1 MAESE
6 DRKVFKEGFATLTAQ
21 LKQNRADERQA
32 EIDKA
37 IQDRKDAQDA
47 IDKAKE
53 LQKTQEDAVKAA
65 EEAASKTLEQLKKQH
80 YLNGEMKEETK
91 NLLKEQKESVK
102 IAQAAVK
109 EAEKST
115 AAAEQSLANS
125 DEAEKR
131 QIESTNAILKLQNQS
146 REDAQSNKDQLTS
159 INDMKEIQRQH
170 KEEIESQGGVA
181 EDSKFFQK
189 TNLDIAQ
196 KELNLRKQAAK
207 RDGISKAGQ
216 EEIDKEQKRINSER
230 GTVFGKMSNYM
241 MDMRD
246 TLKKGMTATG
256 KGVLFGAAFL
266 AIGAFLQSEY
276 FSKTIDYIFDTLI
289 PKLKEFYD
297 AFFGPEGGFI
307 NGVKKLFGDDSG
319 IGKIVAGILVAVGLF
334 VAFKFVGLLKG
345 IGSLLSAV
353 TGFGGKKGLGRFL
366 GKGGML
372 KGAVTAFAGLGAS
385 LKGFMGGITGFASKG
400 LDMVKNAG
408 AKLMDSAKNMAKGAL
423 DLAKKGVTSL
433 KDGAKTVASK
443 VVGGA
448 KAVGTGLA
456 DTAKAMGSDV
466 KSGAGK
472 ATKAIKGTGK
482 NLAASAAKAFKAF
495 PRLGLAAKLVPG
507 LGAALAAGQGIA
519 ILMDDSMSKDD
530 KIKAFGGLLGGTL
543 GSAGFAALG
552 AALGTA
558 VFPGVGTIGGGLLGG
573 VLGYFGGDYAGRKAA
588 SFLLGEQTEEEKLG
602 STFSDDASASGSA
615 PNTLEDFGGAGSKVY
630 DSKSM
635 RQNADG
641 TTTTLANFET
651 HKDRQVRLRKE
662 KSAKK
667 QLRVEER
674 LAMEDFGESGQIS
687 PLNQS
692 AGGGQPIVVNAPS
705 TTNAPVNNNSTTSSN
720 NVIVEAD
727 PMFNRVSRY
736 AI

>member
-6 DRKVFKEGFATLTAQ
+6 DRKIFREGFATLTAQ
-21 LKQNRADERQA
+21 LKQNRADERKA

-115 AAAEQSLANS
+115 AAAEQALANS
-125 DEAEKR
+125 DEAKKR

-146 REDAQSNKDQLTS
+146 REDAQSNKDQLTA

-196 KELNLRKQAAK
+196 KELDLRKQAAK

-230 GTVFGKMSNYM
+230 GTVFGKMSTYM

-276 FSKTIDYIFDTLI
+276 FTKTIDFIFDTLI

-307 NGVKKLFGDDSG
+307 NGIKTLFGDESG
-319 IGKIVAGILVAVGLF
+319 IGKIVLGIGAAVALF
-334 VAFKFVGLLKG
+334 VGFKFVALMTG

-353 TGFGGKKGLGRFL
+353 TGFGGKKGLGQVL
-366 GKGGML
+366 NKDGKL
-372 KGAVTAFAGLGAS
+372 KGQTKAFSGLRAS
-385 LKGFMGGITGFASKG
+385 IKGFMSGITGFASKG

-423 DLAKKGVTSL
+423 DLGKKGADKLHKTPEKIVKGG
-433 KDGAKTVASK
+433 KD
-443 VVGGA
+443 
-448 KAVGTGLA
+448 L
-456 DTAKAMGSDV
+456 AKAMGSDV
-466 KSGAGK
+466 AKGGSKVASSL
-472 ATKAIKGTGK
+472 KGTASK
-482 NLAASAAKAFKAF
+482 TMASASKVFKAF

-552 AALGTA
+552 GLLGTA
-558 VFPGVGTIGGGLLGG
+558 AFPGVGTIAGGLLGG
-573 VLGYFGGDYAGRKAA
+573 ALGYFGGDYAGRKAA
-588 SFLLGEQTEEEKLG
+588 TFLLGDQTEEEKVAKQLEGGGSSGDTKGSGGFSSDATVGGTTGMDISQG
-602 STFSDDASASGSA
+602 STKAKVSTYKGKPTESMIAKRMKAGLDREQAT
-615 PNTLEDFGGAGSKVY
+615 NTPQEFDIMKPQGGMG
-630 DSKSM
+630 
-635 RQNADG
+635 N
-641 TTTTLANFET
+641 TTIIN
-651 HKDRQVRLRKE
+651 
-662 KSAKK
+662 
-667 QLRVEER
+667 
-674 LAMEDFGESGQIS
+674 
-687 PLNQS
+687 N
-692 AGGGQPIVVNAPS
+692 N
-705 TTNAPVNNNSTTSSN
+705 TTNAPVNNNSTTSTVNS
-720 NVIVEAD
+720 IVESD
-727 PMFNRVSRY
+727 PMFNRNSRY